1 MDYSKVVD
9 SVFHPDPSLP
19 STVLHESG
27 RSKVYRVDTPEPVIV
42 RITAGTPDSYQFQ
55 ADLLAAIAGQ
65 DNLTPRILHWEMREI
80 DGQPYAFQVQTFLP
94 GKQLERYPDPM
105 QSRAITQ
112 ATHRLHQRLCKASRK
127 LDTSATPRID
137 EGLLY
142 LVSQA
147 ADGPFK
153 RAGRRLLENERFT
166 ELVSQPEQ
174 CLIHFDLWYKN
185 FLLHQS
191 DEGIEVGII
200 DIDYPPLGPRLL
212 QPAVLFSAGFLVSS
226 FLLPS
231 DDPDPYDL
239 DALIAYWPER
249 VDKRDLLLL
258 MQLFPIT
265 LGILKEG
272 ELAEDPEGHAE
283 NLESIELLMKC
294 LEYIEAASAV
304 PHTP

>member
-1 MDYSKVVD
+1 MLDRFFRLKE
-9 SVFHPDPSLP
+9 HN
-19 STVLHESG
+19 TN
-27 RSKVYRVDTPEPVIV
+27 V
-42 RITAGTPDSYQFQ
+42 RTE
-55 ADLLAAIAGQ
+55 LLAG
-65 DNLTPRILHWEMREI
+65 LT
-80 DGQPYAFQVQTFLP
+80 TFLTMA
-94 GKQLERYPDPM
+94 Y
-105 QSRAITQ
+105 
-112 ATHRLHQRLCKASRK
+112 
-127 LDTSATPRID
+127 
-137 EGLLY
+137 
-142 LVSQA
+142 
-147 ADGPFK
+147 
-153 RAGRRLLENERFT
+153 
-166 ELVSQPEQ
+166 
-174 CLIHFDLWYKN
+174 
-185 FLLHQS
+185 
-191 DEGIEVGII
+191 II
-200 DIDYPPLGPRLL
+200 FL